1 MNRLLIVSLG
11 FVALAGSAS
20 QAGAKTLKWMAGPPG
35 LPAGATFAVVSGN
48 PAKAGMFT
56 IRAKLPANYTVAPHH
71 HPTDEKVT
79 VKSGGPLAY
88 GMGDK
93 IDQASAGSLQK
104 GYHIIMTA
112 NMNHWASTT
121 AATEIEISAMGPFAI
136 VYVNPKDD
144 PRTAK

>member
-1 MNRLLIVSLG
+1 MNRLLVFSIG
-11 FVALAGSAS
+11 VAAFAISPA
-20 QAGAKTLKWMAGPPG
+20 QAKTLKWMAGPPG

-56 IRAKLPANYTVAPHH
+56 IRARLPANYTVAPHH
-71 HPTDEKVT
+71 HPTDEKVS

-93 IDQASAGSLQK
+93 VNASAAGSLEK
-104 GYHIIMTA
+104 GYHITMTA

-121 AATEIEISAMGPFAI
+121 AATKIEITGMGPFAI
-136 VYVNPKDD
+136 IYVDPKDD
-144 PRTAK
+144 PRH

>member
-104 GYHIIMTA
+104 GYHITMTA

-121 AATEIEISAMGPFAI
+121 AATEIEISGMGPFAI